1 MTAQP
6 LTLHLPDLDGPEL
19 DGPELVAVEPVSAD
33 PVPGQGLPGIPLPRV
48 GSRLQRAKMPQARQ
62 VAVDA
67 AVEFGVCIRPQPL
80 RRTNLDTG
88 ETAVVDVPCGAT
100 LTAVCP
106 PCAERARRLRAQQC
120 REGWHLGTDPDLTP
134 DPSTETQRALVT
146 ERADITAVL
155 HDAEL
160 DGDELLAEAASES
173 LADVDADLADTGVR
187 GNLDP
192 GRPEGRR
199 VRSTRRRQDTP
210 DLPARP
216 SNGSTLGRTF
226 TDPKTGRVFRPSLFL
241 TVTLPSYGPVRAGEG
256 TPVHPASYDYP
267 RAARDALHFAKL
279 LDRLV
284 QNLRRVAGYDLQYFA
299 AIEPQR
305 RLAPHAHFAIR
316 GTLPRATVRDVVAA
330 TYHQVWWPI
339 TTEVIY
345 AGDRVPVW
353 SQDHAGYVDPD
364 TADPL
369 PTWDEA
375 LDGIGD
381 QDEPAHVA
389 RFGTQVDA
397 VGVLAGTPQ
406 AEKCIGYLVKYLTKT
421 LGDNLAQPDDHHHQ
435 GEDVEGAQD
444 PERAARWTVHR
455 DRLVDALRYEPCA
468 PTCPNW
474 LRYGVQPRN
483 PREGQRPGCCR
494 SKAHKP
500 THLGHAGRR
509 VLVSRKWTGK
519 TLADHRADR
528 RAFVLDV
535 LGITPDPANG
545 QTTPATSP
553 GPDPAQ
559 TVAWEHAKTTDPDV
573 APLSRR
579 LLLAI
584 AQRQRWRTEY
594 RAARDAPDDGPEL
607 PAVAP
612 PDPGTDQPTPG
623 RLNGQETPMP
633 SPANPL
639 LSLDEAA
646 DALGTGLDF
655 IVQLVN
661 AGHLDHTHDGD
672 TLCIPETA
680 LIAYAVTA
688 TDPAI
693 PAPTPADVTELSAT
707 AQPAPA
713 PTAAAA

>member
-1 MTAQP
+1 MTALP
-6 LTLHLPDLDGPEL
+6 LHLDLPGL
-19 DGPELVAVEPVSAD
+19 DITEDVPGAVAGERVEPIR
-33 PVPGQGLPGIPLPRV
+33 VPAPGV
-48 GSRLQRAKMPQARQ
+48 GSRLQRAKMPKARQ
-62 VAVDA
+62 VATDA

-88 ETAVVDVPCGAT
+88 ETAIVDVPCGAT

-106 PCAERARRLRAQQC
+106 PCADRARRLRAQQC
-120 REGWHLGTDPDLTP
+120 REGWHLDADPDLTP
-134 DPSTETQRALVT
+134 DPSTDHQRALVA
-146 ERADITAVL
+146 ERADMTAVL

-160 DGDELLAEAASES
+160 DGDELLAEAATES
-173 LADVDADLADTGVR
+173 LADVDADLADAGVR
-187 GNLDP
+187 GSLDP

-256 TPVHPASYDYP
+256 TPVDPAGYDYP

-299 AIEPQR
+299 AIEPQK

-316 GTLPRATVRDVVAA
+316 GTLPRATVREVVAA
-330 TYHQVWWPI
+330 TYHQVWWP
-339 TTEVIY
+339 TTTHVVY

-353 SQDHAGYVDPD
+353 SEDHVGYVDPD

-375 LDGIGD
+375 LDAIGD

-389 RFGTQVDA
+389 RFGSQVDA

-406 AEKCIGYLVKYLTKT
+406 AEKCIGYLVKYLTKS
-421 LGDNLAQPDDHHHQ
+421 LGDNLAQPADSHHQ
-435 GEDVEGAQD
+435 GHDQDDDQAHDVD
-444 PERAARWTVHR
+444 PARQARWTAHR

-474 LRYGVQPRN
+474 LRYGVQPKN
-483 PREGQRPGCCR
+483 AREGQRPGCCR

-535 LGITPDPANG
+535 LGITPDPAG
-545 QTTPATSP
+545 QTTPSA
-553 GPDPAQ
+553 GPDRDPTQ

-594 RAARDAPDDGPEL
+594 RAARDAPPDGPHL
-607 PAVAP
+607 SATAP
-612 PDPGTDQPTPG
+612 PDP
-623 RLNGQETPMP
+623 
-633 SPANPL
+633 
-639 LSLDEAA
+639 
-646 DALGTGLDF
+646 
-655 IVQLVN
+655 
-661 AGHLDHTHDGD
+661 
-672 TLCIPETA
+672 
-680 LIAYAVTA
+680 
-688 TDPAI
+688 
-693 PAPTPADVTELSAT
+693 APTTPAA
-707 AQPAPA
+707 
-713 PTAAAA
+713 